1 MSQSYPKYYQ
11 AGLNCSWL
19 VRVPPHQT
27 VLTRLLDLQLGE
39 AEDQAGSCLDHL
51 EIDSSRLA
59 CGELG
64 PSSQS
69 LLVSA
74 GPQALIRSDSLIG
87 PHQSDTV
94 LSLVNISQILS
105 SHWSRSVRYSPLIG

>member
-27 VLTRLLDLQLGE
+27 VLTRILDLQLGE
-39 AEDQAGSCLDHL
+39 AKDEADSCRDQL
-51 EIDSSRLA
+51 EIDSSLVA
-59 CGELG
+59 CGELS

-69 LLVSA
+69 VVVSA
-74 GPQALIRSDSLIG
+74 GPRALIRSVFFTIGREVHASSLM
-87 PHQSDTV
+87 P
-94 LSLVNISQILS
+94 
-105 SHWSRSVRYSPLIG
+105 